1 MGFKNVNPEDL
12 IVSIWFSKTSIW
24 IFVDGYLDSL
34 NLWYIIDIIPFSLA
48 KNLLEVWVE
57 YDISHVSKN
66 TMINFIIDTSNEKI
80 FLKIINNDKEYIN
93 NIKNSRENFDELVN
107 IIFNFLYKNNINLSK
122 IDNIFINR
130 GPGKFTSIWSA
141 ISIVKALKISK
152 NINIYGFDSG
162 QITNNNYDKLFKL
175 LKEGRLTKNFIEP
188 KYLN

>member
-1 MGFKNVNPEDL
+1 
-12 IVSIWFSKTSIW
+12 
-24 IFVDGYLDSL
+24 
-34 NLWYIIDIIPFSLA
+34 
-48 KNLLEVWVE
+48 
-57 YDISHVSKN
+57 
-66 TMINFIIDTSNEKI
+66 MINFIIDTSNETI

-130 GPGKFTSIWSA
+130 GPGKFTSIRSA

-162 QITNNNYDKLFKL
+162 QITNKNYDILFKL
-175 LKEGRLTKNFIEP
+175 LKEGRLTKNFIQP